1 MKKEEIIALGIDAE
15 LAQKVADA
23 SAEELKGYIPKARFD
38 EVNEAKKKAEEMI
51 SERDNQLEKLKKS
64 AGDNEELKNQIAE
77 LQKNNAATIKQHEAE
92 MKQLRRD
99 GIDTQVIMAA
109 GAKNAKTVAAL
120 FDPIDDNLDED
131 AYRAARQKQVDT
143 IKKDNDYLFT
153 VPTQPQ
159 VSGVQPVP
167 GADVPPGG
175 GVDTSKMTYS
185 QLAEFMEKNPNATI

>member
-23 SAEELKGYIPKARFD
+23 SAEELKGYVPKARFD
-38 EVNEAKKKAEEMI
+38 EVNEAKKKAEKMI

-77 LQKNNAATIKQHEAE
+77 LQKNNAATIEQHEAE

-120 FDPIDDNLDED
+120 FDPLDDNLDED
-131 AYRAARQKQVDT
+131 AYRAARQKQVEA

-159 VSGVQPVP
+159 VSGIQPVP
-167 GADVPPGG
+167 GADVQPGG

>member
-23 SAEELKGYIPKARFD
+23 SAEELKGYVPKARFD

-77 LQKNNAATIKQHEAE
+77 LQ
-92 MKQLRRD
+92 D

-120 FDPIDDNLDED
+120 FDPLDDNLDED
-131 AYRAARQKQVDT
+131 AYRAARQKQVDA

-159 VSGVQPVP
+159 VSGIQPVP
-167 GADVPPGG
+167 GADVQPGG

>member
-23 SAEELKGYIPKARFD
+23 SAEELKGYVPKARFD
-38 EVNEAKKKAEEMI
+38 EVNETKKKAEEMI

-77 LQKNNAATIKQHEAE
+77 LQKNNAATVKQHEAE

-120 FDPIDDNLDED
+120 FDPLDDNLDED
-131 AYRAARQKQVDT
+131 AYRAARQKQVDA

-159 VSGVQPVP
+159 VSGIQPVP
-167 GADVPPGG
+167 GADVQPGG

>member
-23 SAEELKGYIPKARFD
+23 SAEELKGYVPKARFD
-38 EVNEAKKKAEEMI
+38 EVNETKKKAEEMI

-120 FDPIDDNLDED
+120 FDPLDDNLDED
-131 AYRAARQKQVDT
+131 AYRAARQKQVDA

-159 VSGVQPVP
+159 VSGIQPVP
-167 GADVPPGG
+167 GADVQPGG

>member
-23 SAEELKGYIPKARFD
+23 SAEELKGYVPKARFD
-38 EVNEAKKKAEEMI
+38 EVNETKKKAEEMI

-120 FDPIDDNLDED
+120 FDPLDDNLDED

-159 VSGVQPVP
+159 VSGIQPVP
-167 GADVPPGG
+167 GADVQPGG

>member
-15 LAQKVADA
+15 PAQKVADA
-23 SAEELKGYIPKARFD
+23 SAEELKGYVPKARFD

-77 LQKNNAATIKQHEAE
+77 LQKNNATTIKQHEAE

-131 AYRAARQKQVDT
+131 AYRAARQKQVDA

-159 VSGVQPVP
+159 VSGIQPVP
-167 GADVPPGG
+167 GADVQPGG

>member
-1 MKKEEIIALGIDAE
+1 MKKEEVIALGIDAE

-23 SAEELKGYIPKARFD
+23 SAEELKGYVPKARFD
-38 EVNEAKKKAEEMI
+38 EVNEAKKKAEEMLGA
-51 SERDNQLEKLKKS
+51 RDGQLDKLKKS
-64 AGDNEELKNQIAE
+64 AGDNEDLKNQIAE
-77 LQKNNAATIKQHEAE
+77 LQKTNAATIKQHEAE
-92 MKQLRRD
+92 MKQLRRN
-99 GIDTQVIMAA
+99 GIDTQLIMAA

-120 FDPIDDNLDED
+120 FDALDDNLDDD
-131 AYRAARQKQVDT
+131 AYRAARQKQVDN

-153 VPTQPQ
+153 APTQPP
-159 VSGVQPVP
+159 VSGVQPIP